1 MKRTKQ
7 QIVQKDGSMRDVN
20 GKQILVITLIRLAM
34 FSEDEKTKIM
44 AIDRLMDRLEGK
56 PTQAIDMEA
65 TVESNSVFDDIDVS
79 KLSSKEKEDLENVLR
94 KMYS

>member
-1 MKRTKQ
+1 MAKTKQ
-7 QIVQKDGSMRDVN
+7 QITNKDGATRDVN

-56 PTQAIDMEA
+56 PTQAVEMDA
-65 TVESNSVFDDIDVS
+65 VVESNSVFDDIDVS
-79 KLSSKEKEDLENVLR
+79 RLSTKEKEDLENVLR